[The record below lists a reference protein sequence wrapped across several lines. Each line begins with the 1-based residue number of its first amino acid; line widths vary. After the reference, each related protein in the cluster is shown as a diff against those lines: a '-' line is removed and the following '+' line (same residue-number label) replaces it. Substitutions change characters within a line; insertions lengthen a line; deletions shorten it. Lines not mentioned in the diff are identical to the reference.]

1 MAIAV
6 SMQASSFACA
16 AQRRASCLIEGIDTD
31 VLPEHTRCFEIGNN
45 RCRETLGFFL
55 CALRTADGV
64 EPAIGKADVLGL
76 EPGAVQSL
84 VLDHV
89 AKLVKN
95 WIVFG
100 ENERIA
106 ELRTEGVPLNRN
118 RITNIFVA
126 HE

>member
-1 MAIAV
+1 
-6 SMQASSFACA
+6 
-16 AQRRASCLIEGIDTD
+16 
-31 VLPEHTRCFEIGNN
+31 
-45 RCRETLGFFL
+45 
-55 CALRTADGV
+55 
-64 EPAIGKADVLGL
+64 
-76 EPGAVQSL
+76 